1 MEMMAKMQNAWF
13 HLVNHDASVY
23 VCIVLR
29 CTLHE
34 QRLGRVRRGTQR
46 WSVKMWK
53 DSDNVHLKYW
63 AYRLVVIL
71 ILKIP
76 YYIYYHIIY

>member
-1 MEMMAKMQNAWF
+1 MEMMANAWF
-13 HLVNHDASVY
+13 HLVNHDMASVY

-53 DSDNVHLKYW
+53 DYDNVHLKYW

-71 ILKIP
+71 KIP
-76 YYIYYHIIY
+76 YYIYYYYHIIY